1 MRLVSLTLL
10 CITLGPFSA
19 SQTDWPMYGHDP
31 GGVGFS
37 PLKQIDTKNVGKL
50 QIAWTYDTRPE
61 AVPASE
67 GVAAKPVPRNR
78 ASQATPLVVG
88 GMLYLSSPYG
98 RIVALEPETGGFW
111 RLTTSKGAVIQ
122 AKAVIVAAG
131 VGARAGPG
139 QAKQWRRLG
148 GKAVARWSA
157 EALLA
162 AGAEE
167 LVVVVGEAQ
176 EDQAREALAGLGG
189 YRLVLGGAARSDSVK
204 SGLAAL
210 TVAGEDIVLVHDAA
224 RPLLTVE
231 HVRRLLTALETT
243 PAAIL
248 ALPLADTLKRD
259 DGTGRIVGTPP
270 RVGLWRAQT
279 PQGFRL
285 GQLRAAYAA
294 WPAGEEPTDEAM
306 VFERAGGE
314 VALVPG
320 DPALAKLTFPEDF
333 AMAER
338 IAGAARTLRIGQGID
353 AHRFGPGD
361 SVWLCGVQIAH
372 SHALIGHS
380 DADAGLH
387 AITDAVLGAIGEG
400 DIGDHFPPTDPK
412 WRGASS
418 DQFLLHA
425 AGLVAARGGRIVNV
439 DVTLVCERPKI
450 KPHRQAMRQR
460 LAELLGLDMAAVSV
474 KATTMEGMGFTGREE
489 GLLAQA
495 VAMVELPA

>member
-1 MRLVSLTLL
+1 MR
-10 CITLGPFSA
+10 FS
-19 SQTDWPMYGHDP
+19 
-31 GGVGFS
+31 
-37 PLKQIDTKNVGKL
+37 
-50 QIAWTYDTRPE
+50 
-61 AVPASE
+61 
-67 GVAAKPVPRNR
+67 
-78 ASQATPLVVG
+78 
-88 GMLYLSSPYG
+88 
-98 RIVALEPETGGFW
+98 
-111 RLTTSKGAVIQ
+111 
-122 AKAVIVAAG
+122 AVIVAAG

-139 QAKQWRRLG
+139 QAKQWRTLG

-162 AGAEE
+162 AGADE
-167 LVVVVGEAQ
+167 LVIVIGDGQAAQ
-176 EDQAREALAGLGG
+176 AHEALAGLPG
-189 YRLVLGGAARSDSVK
+189 YRLVPGGPARSDSVK
-204 SGLAAL
+204 AGLAAL
-210 TVAGEDIVLVHDAA
+210 AGADDQIVLVHDAA
-224 RPLLTVE
+224 RPLLAVE
-231 HVRRLLTALETT
+231 HVRRLLTALQTT

-259 DGTGRIVGTPP
+259 DGTGRIMGT
-270 RVGLWRAQT
+270 RSRAGLWRAQT

-294 WPAGEEPTDEAM
+294 WPVGEEPTDEAM
-306 VFERAGGE
+306 VLERAGGE
-314 VALVPG
+314 ISLVPG
-320 DPALAKLTFPEDF
+320 DPALAKLTYPEDF
-333 AMAER
+333 AMAEL
-338 IAGAARTLRIGQGID
+338 IAGAARTMRIGQGLD

-372 SHALIGHS
+372 SHALVGHS

-400 DIGDHFPPTDPK
+400 DIGDHFPPTDPQ

-418 DQFLLHA
+418 DRFLLHA
-425 AGLVAARGGRIVNV
+425 AGLVARRGGRIVNV

-450 KPHRQAMRQR
+450 KPYRQAMRER
-460 LAELLGLDMAAVSV
+460 LAELLGLDLACVSV